1 MASKLSLD
9 SLRSLDPRLTYSD
22 DEDNHSE
29 NVNNEENQR
38 LILTEDAGLPRK
50 HKVMESRTEIHKESR
65 WPKWWPLALRP
76 SRFLSWLL
84 VLFIFCVLLL
94 VVINVHSFRYRRP
107 KGPYGESPPWYPTP
121 RGGIAAEWAKSYEMA
136 TALVKQMNLVEK
148 VNITTGTGW
157 MMGMCVGNTA
167 PVIRLG
173 FPSLCLQDGPLGI
186 RFADNITAFPAGI
199 TTGATWNRDLI
210 RERGQALGREAR
222 LKGIN
227 VMLGPAMGPLGR
239 SPLGGRNWEGFGSD
253 PVLQGIAAAETI
265 KGIQSEGVI
274 ATAKHWIG
282 NEQEHYRQ
290 SWEWGTPDAISSN
303 IDDRTLHEI
312 YGWPFQD
319 SVRAGVGSV
328 MCAYNQVN
336 NSYAC
341 QNSKLMNG
349 VLKDEYGFQ
358 GFIQSDWLAQR
369 SGVASAL
376 AGLDMSMPGDG
387 LGWQDGQSLWGSS
400 LTTAILN
407 GSIPIVRLDD
417 MVTRI
422 VAAWYQMGQN
432 DRKRFK
438 GGPNFS
444 SWTNETF
451 GLLRPG
457 SDDESTG
464 RVNKFVN
471 VQGEGVTFHSLTARN
486 VAIEGTVLVK
496 NDNSFLPI
504 TSHGY
509 SKAAGAV
516 SSASGKRKIGVF
528 GSAAF
533 PDPNGPNSCK
543 DRACM
548 DWAIGSGWGSGAV
561 EFPYLVAP
569 YTALKRLFNNATAVK
584 VSKFESNKLSG
595 AEIEALK
602 EQDLCFVF
610 LMSNGG
616 EGYLAADGVKAD
628 RNDLSPQKGGEKL
641 VQTVS
646 DQCGGGKGEVVVVI
660 HSVGPVLVENFIDK
674 PTVKAVLFANLP
686 AEESGNALTDILR
699 GVENPSGRLPYTIG
713 KKIADY
719 GPSANIVKTVLPI
732 FATPQADFEEGFLID
747 YRHFDHNKIE
757 PRFEFGYGLSY
768 TTYSLSGLEVDIIK
782 AKSPFL
788 DPRPKPAAQPPNY
801 NTSLP
806 GVSTTLFPPGFR
818 RLKKFIYPYLS
829 SDDGITYNP
838 PESPTQHPLSPA
850 GGAQG
855 GNPALFDTHLNISV
869 TVQNTGAVAGA
880 AVVQLYVNMP
890 RNFKDTETKERINF
904 PVRVLRNFDKVRLTP
919 GEKKQVTL
927 SLTRRDLSYWSVTRQ
942 NWVMPTKRRIG
953 FEVGFSSRDLPLKG
967 GF

>member
-1 MASKLSLD
+1 MASRSSVD
-9 SLRSLDPRLTYSD
+9 SLTSLDPRIYSG
-22 DEDNHSE
+22 DEDSDTEHVNHSE
-29 NVNNEENQR
+29 GQR
-38 LILTEDAGLPRK
+38 LIQNENANSPSRRKNMDTTTEK
-50 HKVMESRTEIHKESR
+50 HKQSK
-65 WPKWWPLALRP
+65 WPKWWPVALRP
-76 SRFLSWLL
+76 TRLLSWLI
-84 VLFIFCVLLL
+84 VLFLACVSLL
-94 VVINVHSFRYRRP
+94 VVINVKFVHKRS
-107 KGPYGESPPWYPTP
+107 KTALGMSPSWYPTP
-121 RGGIAAEWAKSYEMA
+121 RGGIAAEWAKSYEKA
-136 TALVKQMNLVEK
+136 ASLVRQMDLIEK

-167 PVIRLG
+167 PVARLG

-199 TTGATWNRDLI
+199 TTGATWNRELI
-210 RERGQALGREAR
+210 RERGVALGLEAR

-265 KGIQSEGVI
+265 QGIQSQGVM
-274 ATAKHWIG
+274 ATAKHWVG
-282 NEQEHYRQ
+282 NEQEHFRQ
-290 SWEWGTPDAISSN
+290 SGEWGTQNAISSN

-319 SVRAGVGSV
+319 SVRAGVASV

-358 GFIQSDWLAQR
+358 GFVQSDWLAQR

-387 LGWQDGQSLWGSS
+387 LGWEDGQSLWGPQ

-407 GSIPIVRLDD
+407 GSIPITRLDD

-422 VAAWYQMGQN
+422 VAAWYQLGQD
-432 DRKRFK
+432 DRKKWK

-444 SWTNETF
+444 SWTKEKV

-457 SDDESTG
+457 SDDEAKG
-464 RVNKFVN
+464 KVNKFIN

-496 NDNSFLPI
+496 NINSFLPI
-504 TSHGY
+504 NTLGY
-509 SKAAGAV
+509 SQANAIPAE
-516 SSASGKRKIGVF
+516 SRTRKVGVF

-533 PDPNGPNSCK
+533 SDPAGPNSCK

-561 EFPYLVAP
+561 EFPFLVAP
-569 YTALKRLFNNATAVK
+569 YTALRRFFNNDTAVDLSAFK
-584 VSKFESNKLSG
+584 SNKLSNDDKD
-595 AEIEALK
+595 ALRQ
-602 EQDLCFVF
+602 QDMCLVF
-610 LMSNGG
+610 LMSNSG
-616 EGYLAADGVKAD
+616 EGYLSADDVKAD
-628 RNDLSPQKGGEKL
+628 RNDLLPQKDGAQL
-641 VQTVS
+641 VDTVS
-646 DQCGGGKGEVVVVI
+646 EHCGGGKGDVVVVV
-660 HSVGPVLVENFIDK
+660 HSVGAVLVENFIEK

-686 AEESGNALTDILR
+686 GEESGNALVDILG

-713 KKIADY
+713 KSLEDY
-719 GPSANIVKTVLPI
+719 GPAADIVRKV
-732 FATPQADFEEGFLID
+732 TPNNAVPQVDFTEGFLID
-747 YRHFDHNKIE
+747 YRHFDQNKIK

-768 TTYSLSGLEVDIIK
+768 TTFSLSNINIK
-782 AKSPFL
+782 IVKPKSPNPSAR
-788 DPRPKPAAQPPNY
+788 PRPAAQPPSY
-801 NTSLP
+801 DQSLT
-806 GVSTTLFPPGFR
+806 GVSNTLFPGGFR
-818 RLKKFIYPYLS
+818 RLKKYIYPYLS
-829 SDDGITYNP
+829 SDQGITFNP
-838 PESPTQHPLSPA
+838 PKFAPADTLSPA

-855 GNPALFDTHLNISV
+855 GNPSLWDTHVNVTV
-869 TVQNTGAVAGA
+869 TVQNTGLVAGST
-880 AVVQLYVNMP
+880 VVQLYVAMP
-890 RNFKDTETKERINF
+890 HNYKDAETKVPIPF
-904 PVRVLRNFDKVRLTP
+904 PVRMLRNFDKVQLKP
-919 GEKKQVTL
+919 GEIKQVTM
-927 SLTRRDLSYWSVTRQ
+927 SLTRRDLSYWSSTSQ
-942 NWVMPTKRRIG
+942 NWIMPTKRRIN